1 MADAPVATERRTEQQ
16 AASYRERPSQAHGPW
31 QRLGNTFSSLSV
43 RDFRYLWL
51 GSFAS
56 QIGMWVQQVAMGW
69 LAYDLTGSATYLG
82 VVATARSIS
91 SVALTLPA
99 GVAADRWDRKTIILI
114 SQIGTFLQAATLA
127 VLVSSGNIQAWHL
140 AVASFVLGGTHAL
153 NMPARQSLAPQLA
166 GQQHIA
172 NAVALNSI
180 SFNTSRVLGPSIAGI
195 LVWVAGLALCFQIKA
210 VLMLGSIL
218 LTLAIRG
225 DGSGQGT
232 RSTGSLW
239 SNLVDGVTY
248 VRGTVPVRA
257 VFLMACVPI
266 LIGSIYN
273 QFMPV
278 FARDVLEIGPS
289 GMGALMSAVGFGSM
303 VGSFTLA
310 ALSHHPRKGL
320 IMIGMGVASGVALC
334 AFALSQ
340 WFVVSLVTLAA
351 VGFSLVMCLS
361 LGQTLL
367 NLLVPN
373 EYRGRVMS
381 IWSMIW
387 SLEAITI
394 LPAGWLT
401 DQAGAP
407 VTIFI
412 CGLFVLAF
420 FVLMASRKGVVRD
433 YEDRSSAGA
442 GHRIG

>member
-1 MADAPVATERRTEQQ
+1 
-16 AASYRERPSQAHGPW
+16 
-31 QRLGNTFSSLSV
+31 LSV

-82 VVATARSIS
+82 VVASARSVS

-99 GVAADRWDRKTIILI
+99 GVFADRWDRKRIIFI
-114 SQIGTFLQAATLA
+114 SQIGTLLQAAILA
-127 VLVSSGNIQAWHL
+127 VLVATGAIQAWHL
-140 AVASFVLGGTHAL
+140 AVASFVLGATHAL

-195 LVWVAGLALCFQIKA
+195 LVWVAGLSLCYQVQAGLMVAA
-210 VLMLGSIL
+210 VLF
-218 LTLAIRG
+218 TLAIRG
-225 DGSGQGT
+225 EAGGPTS
-232 RSTGSLW
+232 RSSGSLW
-239 SNLVDGVTY
+239 SNLVDGLAY
-248 VRGTVPVRA
+248 VRRTVPVRG

-278 FARDVLEIGPS
+278 FARDVLNIGPS
-289 GMGALMSAVGFGSM
+289 GMGALMSAIGVGSM

-310 ALSHHPRKGL
+310 TISNHPRKGL
-320 IMIGMGVASGVALC
+320 IMIGMGVAAGVSLC
-334 AFALSQ
+334 AFSLSQ
-340 WFVVSLVTLAA
+340 WFTVSLVALAA
-351 VGFSLVMCLS
+351 IGFSLVMCLS

-407 VTIFI
+407 VTVFI
-412 CGLFVLAF
+412 CGLLVLAF
-420 FVLMASRKGVVRD
+420 FVLMATRRGVVRD
-433 YEDRSSAGA
+433 YQDRSSVAA
-442 GHRIG
+442 GHRIA